1 MASAS
6 KRWLMETNIPKLIQ
20 AEITSFTDTSIKEAK
35 SEAEINSVT
44 FNTFASS
51 SSAIIRASSASARPL
66 RFSRRLSAPKLCLL
80 VAPCKRA
87 IVALICSWMSLSDNS
102 PFGAGLAPGAGFL
115 LKSFLSPGR
124 PPPVPGTDG
133 AGFFSSLMIRL
144 RLCFALFPRSPAAG
158 KSILPKTVKPFKVSP
173 RASIN

>member
-6 KRWLMETNIPKLIQ
+6 KRWLIETNIPKLIQ
-20 AEITSFTDTSIKEAK
+20 AEITSFTEVSIKEAK
-35 SEAEINSVT
+35 SDAEINSVT

-66 RFSRRLSAPKLCLL
+66 RFSRRLSAPKLCLF

-124 PPPVPGTDG
+124 PPVPGTDG
-133 AGFFSSLMIRL
+133 AGFFSSLIIRL

-158 KSILPKTVKPFKVSP
+158 NSILPRTVSPFKVSP